1 MKSSLFWSLLLSLT
15 LAQGLMAQAKVKSL
29 DFKDFVLD
37 EASDEGAMKM
47 VKRELKEF
55 DANGRMTKFI
65 TYAQS
70 PAGEV
75 IKATEANRSYGADGR
90 MEENIQYDEQGK
102 EKSKERLYFNTE
114 DKKVKHEFVDPKRGK
129 EGELFR
135 KEYTY
140 TDFKKPK
147 GIVFFDP
154 TGKKIGEET
163 WKYNKDEEEIEYNKW
178 ETMPNGKKY
187 EETKKT
193 SYNKD
198 GNLAGSE
205 KIIKDDKGDEYKEVV
220 VFERNRVK
228 EQFKYKNGQVVSQ
241 FGGVKSNDN
250 PQKGKVMMDFGNGE
264 EDMMYGAWA
273 TEDEFDDKGN
283 KVKTVQT
290 VDGVVTQETS
300 YQYDNRNNL
309 VKSIKV
315 SFQDGVETGKE
326 EEVMEYDDKNNLK
339 RKAIYT
345 NGFLMSE
352 KIYDYK
358 YHP

>member
-1 MKSSLFWSLLLSLT
+1 
-15 LAQGLMAQAKVKSL
+15 
-29 DFKDFVLD
+29 
-37 EASDEGAMKM
+37 
-47 VKRELKEF
+47 
-55 DANGRMTKFI
+55 
-65 TYAQS
+65 
-70 PAGEV
+70 
-75 IKATEANRSYGADGR
+75 
-90 MEENIQYDEQGK
+90 
-102 EKSKERLYFNTE
+102 
-114 DKKVKHEFVDPKRGK
+114 
-129 EGELFR
+129 
-135 KEYTY
+135 
-140 TDFKKPK
+140 
-147 GIVFFDP
+147 
-154 TGKKIGEET
+154 
-163 WKYNKDEEEIEYNKW
+163 
-178 ETMPNGKKY
+178 
-187 EETKKT
+187 
-193 SYNKD
+193 
-198 GNLAGSE
+198 
-205 KIIKDDKGDEYKEVV
+205 
-220 VFERNRVK
+220 VK